1 MSPLP
6 PEETMDIKSFPF
18 SLGLIFVVGLLMKL
32 CITCLNVTKVSL
44 GDKRNMDWEE
54 VVRFAIYTE
63 LQAATLVFVIDDR
76 K

>member
-1 MSPLP
+1 MSPWP

-18 SLGLIFVVGLLMKL
+18 SIGLIFVVGLFMKL